1 MVPRS
6 TSTLNLSEQ
15 AKSVVWRIF
24 GSGMSPHGNKSAFD
38 LIEPIVRRWVPEPE
52 GTSAIAEI
60 RSWFDAHGDNR
71 WLRNDVRDDVA
82 QVILD
87 GVEGEFSE
95 RAVWAVGSIDDNRAA
110 PLIRCQWS
118 ELRIDAFVTATIDA
132 LCETRDRGKLLNVA
146 RAAGIPGLD
155 PRRATLPQDAI
166 ERDSKLATFVHLD
179 VHGWELVH
187 YALHPTVGNLLELV
201 VDLRT
206 NNFSPMFSQLDH
218 SVLQARAAAYLVPLA
233 VKNDHRA
240 PLRWLSGEPC
250 DALVAAAI
258 KHTLDTVNLLDDE
271 ARASSNADPEQHPWR
286 TELRPGRDDL
296 DHAAQDL
303 LESLVN
309 RLAEFPPE
317 TSGHWLGEL
326 LVNAPDIL
334 RGRFDGQKPLRIAQL
349 ESACTSCLSR
359 LLGDSPERTLDPFR
373 AALSLGRRR
382 IWNQY
387 IADLAWHLRTVS
399 RTRAVEL
406 AKLALDDQLRQVNQA
421 LAHERF
427 FFQWQDW
434 HDREN
439 VLAIG
444 RALALSLNPLEISA
458 WVWEQCTLLP
468 LTAWDAEESHSA
480 FLVADRIA
488 HYWFL
493 VAYHALTASSELNL
507 SVDSADI
514 RALAQT
520 VWAHCDFV
528 GRYPRLNSNGDV
540 AAEAFARAAVRFGE
554 ATDAWILKQADNPAV
569 GPRSLYAL
577 VHERAARTQS
587 GGVSDRLYED
597 AFTVEFTRAAVVQFE
612 DGGRFDLD
620 TLSYWGEL
628 WLLLNAPGPAEQ
640 TAIAILNVPTGPGQ
654 RDRAKEILTLKL
666 LAIAANDHSL
676 SPALHEYIDAEY
688 SALWRHNTPSDERTH
703 REFVDQC
710 LGRPLTL

>member
-1 MVPRS
+1 MVSRS
-6 TSTLNLSEQ
+6 TSTLNLSER
-15 AKSVVWRIF
+15 AKSVVWHIF
-24 GSGMSPHGNKSAFD
+24 GSGMSPYGNKSAFD
-38 LIEPIVRRWVPEPE
+38 LIEPIVRRWVPGPE

-60 RSWFDAHGDNR
+60 RSWFDAHGDNH

-118 ELRIDAFVTATIDA
+118 ELRIDAFVTATIDE
-132 LCETRDRGKLLNVA
+132 LCKARDRGKFLDVA

-155 PRRATLPQDAI
+155 PRRATIPQDAF

-179 VHGWELVH
+179 GHGWELVH
-187 YALHPTVGNLLELV
+187 YALHPAVGNLLELV
-201 VDLRT
+201 VDLRP
-206 NNFSPMFSQLDH
+206 NNFSHMFSQLDH
-218 SVLQARAAAYLVPLA
+218 PVLQARAAAYFVPLA

-250 DALVAAAI
+250 DALVAATI

-271 ARASSNADPEQHPWR
+271 ARASSNTDPEQHPWR
-286 TELRPGRDDL
+286 TELRPGKDDL
-296 DHAAQDL
+296 DQAAQDL
-303 LESLVN
+303 LESLVD

-334 RGRFDGQKPLRIAQL
+334 HGRFDGQKPLRIAQL
-349 ESACTSCLSR
+349 ETACTSSLSR
-359 LLGDSPERTLDPFR
+359 LLGDSPERTLGPFR
-373 AALSLGRRR
+373 SAFSLGRRR
-382 IWNQY
+382 TWNRY
-387 IADLAWHLRTVS
+387 IADLAWRLRAVS

-406 AKLALDDQLRQVNQA
+406 AKRALDDELRQVNQA
-421 LAHERF
+421 LADERF
-427 FFQWQDW
+427 FFRWEDW

-458 WVWEQCTLLP
+458 WVSERCTLLP
-468 LTAWDAEESHSA
+468 LTAWDVEESYST

-488 HYWFL
+488 RYWFL

-507 SVDSADI
+507 CVESANI

-528 GRYPRLNSNGDV
+528 GDPRLNCDV

-554 ATDAWILKQADNPAV
+554 ATDAWILEQADNPAV

-577 VHERAARTQS
+577 VHERAAGTRS
-587 GGVSDRLYED
+587 GGVPDLLYED
-597 AFTVEFTRAAVVQFE
+597 AFTAEFTRAVAVQFE

-628 WLLLNAPGPAEQ
+628 WLLLKAPGPAEQ
-640 TAIAILNVPTGPGQ
+640 TAIAILNAPTAPGQ

-666 LAIAANDHSL
+666 LAIAANDHPL

-703 REFVDQC
+703 REFVDEC
-710 LGRPLTL
+710 LGRPPIV